1 VKYLLMIY
9 SNPASWGQHPMFM
22 RTREVLEM
30 TDDERAELMG
40 EFEALLTEISESGEL
55 VGAQALADPIT
66 SRTVRVRDGGALVT
80 DGPFVE
86 AKEHMAGYFVV
97 DCATPE
103 RAEEIAAR
111 FPDARFAG
119 VEVRPLMDG
128 TAEDL

>member
-1 VKYLLMIY
+1 MKYLLMIY
-9 SNPASWGQHPMFM
+9 SNPASWGHPIFL
-22 RTREVLEM
+22 RTREALEM
-30 TDDERAELMG
+30 SEDERAEMLG
-40 EFEALLTEISESGEL
+40 EFESLLREISESGEL

-66 SRTVRVRDGGALVT
+66 SRSVRVRDGEAVVT

-86 AKEHMAGYFVV
+86 AKEHMAGYFIV
-97 DCATPE
+97 DCATPDRVE
-103 RAEEIAAR
+103 QIAAR